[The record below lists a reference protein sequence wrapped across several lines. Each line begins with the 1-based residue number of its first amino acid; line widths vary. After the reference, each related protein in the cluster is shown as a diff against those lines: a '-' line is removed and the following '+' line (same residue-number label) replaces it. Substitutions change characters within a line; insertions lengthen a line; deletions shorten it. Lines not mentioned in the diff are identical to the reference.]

1 MTAKNVE
8 DVYELT
14 PLQHGI
20 LFHTL
25 SAPDSGVYV
34 EQAYL
39 TLGGHLDRDAFWRA
53 WQGVVDRH
61 PVLRSTFHWD
71 GINKPVQTVHRSVP
85 LSRHEVD
92 WRGLP
97 RAEQDAR
104 LDAFL
109 LAERK
114 RGFDLERAPLL
125 NITLFRLADDRYY
138 FAWRICHLIADGW
151 SFGVILGEFIA
162 LYKAYFHGREAGL
175 GVPGR
180 FRDYVA
186 WWKARDPRAVEGY
199 WRPYLA
205 GYTPPAP
212 LDLGP
217 AEQFAPDALP
227 YRSL

>member
-85 LSRHEVD
+85 LPRHEVD

-97 RAEQDAR
+97 RAEQD
-104 LDAFL
+104 
-109 LAERK
+109 EI
-114 RGFDLERAPLL
+114 GRA
-125 NITLFRLADDRYY
+125 
-138 FAWRICHLIADGW
+138 H
-151 SFGVILGEFIA
+151 V
-162 LYKAYFHGREAGL
+162 
-175 GVPGR
+175 
-180 FRDYVA
+180 
-186 WWKARDPRAVEGY
+186 
-199 WRPYLA
+199 
-205 GYTPPAP
+205 
-212 LDLGP
+212 
-217 AEQFAPDALP
+217 
-227 YRSL
+227 